1 MNLNLY
7 KELRKD
13 NVYYRLERL
22 AEQYDQLLALLKDG
36 NQENLSRN
44 VDEIYLMVQY
54 IHNDYMKS
62 ADKLCEID
70 LKLDKDEN
78 VIEYRELQKQI
89 REYLQ
94 NKKYIKDLTK
104 SFKKAYRKYKR
115 KRLFKKHGDMTKLI
129 QWQYEFGGRS
139 QRLKTSCVK
148 ILNALN
154 KLEYAE
160 MRKRHR
166 SLEARGKKPSEIH
179 ITYASP
185 EVMRKK
191 GRSYK
196 EDAVYPFSHVVPS
209 NKEEKNTEEKIQIC
223 KKCGSRIP
231 SGQIF
236 CLNCGSPIQKDEND
250 DLLINKTYASPG
262 RM

>member
-22 AEQYDQLLALLKDG
+22 AEQYDQLLAVLKDE
-36 NQENLSRN
+36 NQENLIRN

-62 ADKLCEID
+62 ADKLCAINS
-70 LKLDKDEN
+70 KLDEGEN
-78 VIEYRELQKQI
+78 AIEYRDLKKQI

-94 NKKYIKDLTK
+94 DKKYIKELTK
-104 SFKKAYRKYKR
+104 SFKKAYGKYKR
-115 KRLFKKHGDMTKLI
+115 KRLFKKHGDVTKLI

-139 QRLKTSCVK
+139 QRLETSCVK

-154 KLEYAE
+154 RLEYAE
-160 MRKRHR
+160 MRKRYR

-185 EVMRKK
+185 EVMRKR

-196 EDAVYPFSHVVPS
+196 KDAVYPFSHEVPS
-209 NKEEKNTEEKIQIC
+209 NKEEKNTDEKIQIC

-236 CLNCGSPIQKDEND
+236 CLNCGSPIQKDKNNGVPMGD
-250 DLLINKTYASPG
+250 VYASPD